1 MFPAM
6 DIRLKSNLVKSSG
19 VRAADIQPALNHKD
33 QNMVDSDDQ
42 GGMLEHDQVIG
53 EQRDAGLQVE
63 DLNHEDNIVET
74 AREGQP
80 EGLEV
85 NINDEQCTDLINGP
99 NTLFGARYGD
109 SPVIV
114 EKFKDKSKMDG
125 EEVVEGNFVIRD
137 ENIVHDIAVKDE
149 LKPDVSPTN
158 VVEEAALVPKAV
170 EYIVDCDSD

>member
-1 MFPAM
+1 
-6 DIRLKSNLVKSSG
+6 
-19 VRAADIQPALNHKD
+19 
-33 QNMVDSDDQ
+33 MVHSEDQ
-42 GGMLEHDQVIG
+42 GEVLEHDQVAG
-53 EQRDAGLQVE
+53 KQRDAGLQVE

-85 NINDEQCTDLINGP
+85 NINDEQCTDPINGP

-109 SPVIV
+109 NPVIV
-114 EKFKDKSKMDG
+114 EKFKDKNKMDG

-158 VVEEAALVPKAV
+158 VVEEAAFVPKAV